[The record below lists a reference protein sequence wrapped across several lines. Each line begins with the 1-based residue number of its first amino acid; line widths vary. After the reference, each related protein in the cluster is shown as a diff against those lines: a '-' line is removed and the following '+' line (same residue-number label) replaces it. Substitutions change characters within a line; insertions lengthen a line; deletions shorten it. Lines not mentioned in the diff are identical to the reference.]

1 MAKKIT
7 EKVRAG
13 NKKKGAES
21 TCWKEKRGDL
31 FGGAKENVLL
41 CCETRT
47 NCHL

>member
-1 MAKKIT
+1 MAKKII
-7 EKVRAG
+7 EKVGRVV
-13 NKKKGAES
+13 KKEAES
-21 TCWKEKRGDL
+21 ACWKEKRGDL